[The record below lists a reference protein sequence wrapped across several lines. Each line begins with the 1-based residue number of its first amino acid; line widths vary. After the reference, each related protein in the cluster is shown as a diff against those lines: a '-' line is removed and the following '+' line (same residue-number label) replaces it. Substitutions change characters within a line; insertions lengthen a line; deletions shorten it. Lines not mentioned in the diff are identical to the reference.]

1 MDTFGILSPDG
12 HPLFVADLPNE
23 RGSGNPHHQY
33 VRSEQELQRFI
44 AARDKPGRALYYT
57 VAHLAEGG
65 WRSKENVVAS
75 HWVWAEVDFKD
86 HPGVS
91 PEEILR
97 RINAAPRR
105 PNLITFSW
113 LRLPRF
119 LAVLRANRRASGRC
133 TATARRSAQ
142 ASMRLRR
149 RRPER
154 GGGVAPHAAA
164 RIAQHTRGRRDP
176 LGQDHPRR

>member
-86 HPGVS
+86 HPSVS
-91 PEEILR
+91 PEDILR
-97 RINAAPRR
+97 RQSTR
-105 PNLITFSW
+105 
-113 LRLPRF
+113 
-119 LAVLRANRRASGRC
+119 V
-133 TATARRSAQ
+133 
-142 ASMRLRR
+142 
-149 RRPER
+149 PEM
-154 GGGVAPHAAA
+154 HSNSSKKCSS
-164 RIAQHTRGRRDP
+164 
-176 LGQDHPRR
+176 